1 MTATSFDLWAPLC
14 VAFAVAFAATP
25 LSIKIAHR
33 IGAID
38 VPKDDRRM
46 HSKAMPRFGGFAI
59 FLGMMVSLAIFARGH
74 EDMMSAM
81 LGCCLIFIFAVV
93 DDLKTLTPLMK
104 LIGQIAAA
112 GAVYATGL
120 KIEFIT
126 NWFAGD
132 GTNMVLGNVA
142 CCIMTVVWIVAITNA
157 VNLIDGLD
165 GLAAGI
171 CIIST
176 LCIGYVSY
184 IHGQYVPTVAMMIIA
199 GAAMGF
205 LPFNFHPAKTFMG
218 DCGSQLLGFAIAAFS
233 IMGSVKGATVVVVVI
248 PALVLGLP
256 IVDTIFAICRR
267 VINHQPISMGD
278 KEHLHHRIMRAGYG
292 QRRSVMLMYC
302 VSGILGIVAVLYSR
316 NLFVESVGLIA
327 VAIMLLYVILSET
340 SNRNVNIRG
349 VKIKEKNSRE
359 NADVKA
365 ANK

>member
-14 VAFAVAFAATP
+14 VAFVVAFAATP
-25 LSIKIAHR
+25 LSIRIAHR

-46 HSKAMPRFGGFAI
+46 HTDAIPRFGGFAI
-59 FLGMMVSLAIFARGH
+59 FLGMMVSLLIFGRNH
-74 EDMMSAM
+74 EDSMSAM
-81 LGCCLIFIFAVV
+81 IGCCLIFLFAVV
-93 DDLKTLTPLMK
+93 DDLKTLSPIQK
-104 LIGQIAAA
+104 LFGQIVAA
-112 GAVYATGL
+112 GAVYGTGL

-126 NWFAGD
+126 NWFAED
-132 GTNMVLGNVA
+132 GGNMVLGNVT
-142 CCIMTVVWIVAITNA
+142 CCIMTVIWIVAITNA

-176 LCIGYVSY
+176 LCIGYIAY
-184 IHGQYVPTVAMMIIA
+184 IHGQYVPTVAMMVIA
-199 GAAMGF
+199 GSALGF

-233 IMGSVKGATVVVVVI
+233 IMGTVKGATVVVVVI

-256 IVDTIFAICRR
+256 IVDTIFAILRR
-267 VINHQPISMGD
+267 LINHQPISMGD

-302 VSGILGIVAVLYSR
+302 VSGILGIVAILYSR
-316 NLFVESVGLIA
+316 KLFVESVGLIA

-340 SNRNVNIRG
+340 SNRNVNVRG
-349 VKIKEKNSRE
+349 VKIKDKKNCE
-359 NADVKA
+359 NGDK
-365 ANK
+365 

>member
-1 MTATSFDLWAPLC
+1 
-14 VAFAVAFAATP
+14 
-25 LSIKIAHR
+25 
-33 IGAID
+33 
-38 VPKDDRRM
+38 
-46 HSKAMPRFGGFAI
+46 
-59 FLGMMVSLAIFARGH
+59 
-74 EDMMSAM
+74 
-81 LGCCLIFIFAVV
+81 
-93 DDLKTLTPLMK
+93 
-104 LIGQIAAA
+104 
-112 GAVYATGL
+112 
-120 KIEFIT
+120 
-126 NWFAGD
+126 
-132 GTNMVLGNVA
+132 
-142 CCIMTVVWIVAITNA
+142 
-157 VNLIDGLD
+157 
-165 GLAAGI
+165 
-171 CIIST
+171 
-176 LCIGYVSY
+176 
-184 IHGQYVPTVAMMIIA
+184 MMIIA

-359 NADVKA
+359 NADDKA